1 MLTDLFFV
9 FSCSNVSQNL
19 EISLSD
25 SNGLISSAQQ
35 QSGEIILSGKISL
48 PNCLTLT
55 LNDLGEHPSKAIR
68 LDSMKLGSLAVP
80 VSTIDQMCR
89 FQPMH
94 GNSEMVTRH
103 WWCDGCVV
111 IDLFAK
117 DWVQFHLIYGHK
129 IVP

>member
-1 MLTDLFFV
+1 MLTDLCFGL
-9 FSCSNVSQNL
+9 SCSNVSQNL

-25 SNGLISSAQQ
+25 TNGLISSVRP
-35 QSGEIILSGKISL
+35 LSTDITLAGKISL
-48 PNCLTLT
+48 PNRLTLT
-55 LNDLGEHPSKAIR
+55 LNDLGEHPSRAIK
-68 LDSMKLGSLAVP
+68 LDSMTLGSLAVP

-94 GNSEMVTRH
+94 GDSEMVTRH
-103 WWCDGCVV
+103 WWCEGCVI

-129 IVP
+129 ITP